1 MKIENFDPV
10 TCSYNIS
17 LRCAWLALVVQ
28 PGRLCVSTVKAINM
42 HAPPSSS
49 FMQPSLPPPAYTTVA
64 PKFLLSPT
72 SSPLHPPASTL
83 SLCPAFYLLLSRSIL
98 QSGGGG
104 PCPYPSLLF
113 RLSLFPGST
122 VQITAPQ
129 PRCIC
134 THSGKLCL
142 HLQASQILRH
152 SPSSFPDPFSTSD
165 RDVCVQKSD
174 HSLNN
179 I

>member
-104 PCPYPSLLF
+104 T
-113 RLSLFPGST
+113 LSLSLSPFQT
-122 VQITAPQ
+122 FFV
-129 PRCIC
+129 PRQHCPDHC
-134 THSGKLCL
+134 SPAQVYLYSLWEVMFASSG
-142 HLQASQILRH
+142 
-152 SPSSFPDPFSTSD
+152 FSNTEA
-165 RDVCVQKSD
+165 
-174 HSLNN
+174 
-179 I
+179 